1 MGEPMGG
8 LTLRR
13 LVLWTLEP
21 RTHLKAL
28 ALLTH
33 AAREVYGG
41 ACVSAIYQ
49 VSSVFCLMQPFSPFL
64 K

>member
-49 VSSVFCLMQPFSPFL
+49 VSNMFYCT
-64 K
+64 